1 MNFLAEEDHTAT
13 LDEALAFIDSYE
25 LAQSSDS
32 SFDSGDGN
40 FHPIV
45 DKLLT
50 QSQQLPGADLTGET
64 TPENP
69 KQTTKR
75 INTKSSTKK
84 RQRGAHSSSTALQR
98 RKRAE
103 LHSLRS
109 QVNVLQDLLVE
120 MKYACASCSA
130 ESSHSGQEPTE
141 ERRPTAMNTKPRTGQ
156 EEWYNH
162 AVQQYRE
169 RLKVEVTNR
178 RLKSLVEKHM
188 KINESLCEVLQEGS
202 LQRGME
208 FVLKTQT
215 QVECPP
221 LLELDQSI
229 ISMDLLLQRV
239 DSFYLN
245 SSDEFQVKNSPLALV
260 NSMTKR
266 YDEQRQ
272 YRSVVFHSTTPLE
285 CSVNDASAFLWRT
298 FQSERIPGLKPDSLE
313 KRVMF
318 VVQSRTGPLH
328 FDKQHYL
335 RRFVEADR
343 VVFVWGDNT
352 VHPAAH
358 TRLCVQGWATVAPL
372 TAKSCMVI
380 SNLFLR
386 LDCGKGGDTSGR
398 GQDIA
403 IGAIG
408 SEIRKYWQL
417 LQDAMIDE
425 AASCDHGMRIAMP

>member
-32 SFDSGDGN
+32 SFDSGDRN

-69 KQTTKR
+69 KPTTKR

-103 LHSLRS
+103 LHSLRG

-120 MKYACASCSA
+120 MKYASASCSA

-202 LQRGME
+202 LQR
-208 FVLKTQT
+208 V
-215 QVECPP
+215 
-221 LLELDQSI
+221 
-229 ISMDLLLQRV
+229 
-239 DSFYLN
+239 
-245 SSDEFQVKNSPLALV
+245 
-260 NSMTKR
+260 
-266 YDEQRQ
+266 
-272 YRSVVFHSTTPLE
+272 SVREV
-285 CSVNDASAFLWRT
+285 C
-298 FQSERIPGLKPDSLE
+298 
-313 KRVMF
+313 
-318 VVQSRTGPLH
+318 
-328 FDKQHYL
+328 
-335 RRFVEADR
+335 
-343 VVFVWGDNT
+343 
-352 VHPAAH
+352 
-358 TRLCVQGWATVAPL
+358 
-372 TAKSCMVI
+372 
-380 SNLFLR
+380 
-386 LDCGKGGDTSGR
+386 GGDLHMALTTFF
-398 GQDIA
+398 
-403 IGAIG
+403 
-408 SEIRKYWQL
+408 L
-417 LQDAMIDE
+417 V
-425 AASCDHGMRIAMP
+425 